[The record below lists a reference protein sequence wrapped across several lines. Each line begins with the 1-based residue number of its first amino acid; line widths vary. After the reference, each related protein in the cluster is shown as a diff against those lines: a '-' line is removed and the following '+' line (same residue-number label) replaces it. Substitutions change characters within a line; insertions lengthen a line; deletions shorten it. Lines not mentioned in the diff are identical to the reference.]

1 MFLQHFIVTGD
12 DHSRDNLQES
22 LVYILSQFKIYLN
35 ECLKNEILLD
45 FNNQIVL
52 SLIQCVQTF
61 IKHLSLSAETLAFE
75 VFELC

>member
-1 MFLQHFIVTGD
+1 MFLQHFIITDD

-35 ECLKNEILLD
+35 DCLKNEILLD

-61 IKHLSLSAETLAFE
+61 IKHLSLSEETLAFE